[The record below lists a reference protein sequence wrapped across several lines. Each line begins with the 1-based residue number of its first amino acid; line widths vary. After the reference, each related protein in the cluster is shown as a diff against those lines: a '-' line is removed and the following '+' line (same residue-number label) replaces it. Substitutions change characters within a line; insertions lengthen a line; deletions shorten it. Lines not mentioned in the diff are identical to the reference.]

1 MQHFRT
7 CPRCNGTGRY
17 DRGTCFGCKGR
28 RAITCAKPVT
38 PAFEVT
44 AIYEDGVRRVMKTY
58 RAKNAAEA
66 IKKTRCARVWFGFDM
81 DTIEARQLKEVQPA
95 W

>member
-1 MQHFRT
+1 MQHFKT

-17 DRGTCFGCKGR
+17 DRGTCFQCNGR
-28 RAITCAKPVT
+28 RAITCAKPAT
-38 PAFEVT
+38 PMFKVT
-44 AIYEDGVRRVMKTY
+44 AVYENGERCIMKTY
-58 RAKNAAEA
+58 RAKNAEEA

-81 DTIEARQLKEVQPA
+81 DTIEAKQIKEVQPA